1 MSESMILTLICLVP
15 SMPMSVLDLAVFEHW
30 SSVLGPFVLVWTT
43 FEHGNSVLEP
53 LVLGW
58 ATSEHRAD
66 VTHRGRA
73 DVTRRGRAGLA
84 AATESVIVPRTGH

>member
-1 MSESMILTLICLVP
+1 
-15 SMPMSVLDLAVFEHW
+15 MPMSVLDLAVFEHGCA
-30 SSVLGPFVLVWTT
+30 VFG
-43 FEHGNSVLEP
+43 P